1 MVNQKGYYTL
11 RAFKFGHFNF
21 LQQALANA
29 LRYFPTECHEEL
41 AEEFAKELE
50 DYGHIYDL
58 HAHMYRFLPEH
69 DLRYELLM

>member
-1 MVNQKGYYTL
+1 MIPSPFKPKGYYTL

-41 AEEFAKELE
+41 AEEFAKECQMGVIPKKNRTWI
-50 DYGHIYDL
+50 D
-58 HAHMYRFLPEH
+58 
-69 DLRYELLM
+69 

>member
-1 MVNQKGYYTL
+1 MVNQKGDYTL

-50 DYGHIYDL
+50 DYGHIY
-58 HAHMYRFLPEH
+58 MYRFLPEH